1 MQVQV
6 RPKLSLLPGR
16 RGWLLARATGAVPFA
31 GHYVYLQR
39 RSTFGQW
46 VSIAALPARRRL
58 GKALPRPA
66 APRRL
71 TYRVF
76 MTINQAGAGYLE
88 SWSGTQTV
96 RRP

>member
-1 MQVQV
+1 M

-16 RGWLLARATGAVPFA
+16 HGWFLARATGAASYA

-39 RSTFGQW
+39 RSSFGQW
-46 VSIAALPARRRL
+46 VSIARYRL
-58 GKALPRPA
+58 GPA
-66 APRRL
+66 SGKLFRVPRRPG
-71 TYRVF
+71 TWRYRVF
-76 MTINQAGAGYLE
+76 MTVNQAGAGYLE